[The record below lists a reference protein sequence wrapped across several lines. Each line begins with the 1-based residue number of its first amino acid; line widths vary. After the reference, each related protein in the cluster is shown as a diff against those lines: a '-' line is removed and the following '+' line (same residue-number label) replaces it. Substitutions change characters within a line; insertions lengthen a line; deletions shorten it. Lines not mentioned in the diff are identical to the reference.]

1 MPKKATISK
10 LDEFK
15 RHWDPSEHNIIRAS
29 QGKEQIRQVRRRSG
43 REKKAMK
50 SVTPP
55 HWDQKMLKR
64 HEKEDAEIREINAMM
79 EEKYPK
85 KSFPA
90 NQPSRRKNVRRAV
103 DRRKK

>member
-15 RHWDPSEHNIIRAS
+15 RHWDPKKEVYIS
-29 QGKEQIRQVRRRSG
+29 GKEQIRQVRRRRG
-43 REKKAMK
+43 RKKKAM

-55 HWDQKMLKR
+55 LWDQKMLKR